1 MILKCESCIE
11 SWIFLTFFDWLLFII
26 GPRPLKERVYLLPTK
41 VCIICIIC
49 MFYKIAQLHAC
60 QFSSRRVSNWRD
72 NYTSSFSRIC
82 LGETDLLWMQT
93 MLYTAF
99 YECKQCCIPLYMTP
113 SSEIHYIKPDCTRLQ
128 KDPPGPE
135 VIKLFLYSYSD
146 EFSLLGVCTSL
157 SMTQKTEVIKV
168 LSWTWNTCII
178 TYGVARDCFKK
189 RTNLDT
195 F

>member
-1 MILKCESCIE
+1 MLVKFQIAG
-11 SWIFLTFFDWLLFII
+11 FQ
-26 GPRPLKERVYLLPTK
+26 LKE
-41 VCIICIIC
+41 IIIRHRSLE
-49 MFYKIAQLHAC
+49 FVWG
-60 QFSSRRVSNWRD
+60 R
-72 NYTSSFSRIC
+72 
-82 LGETDLLWMQT
+82 QT
-93 MLYTAF
+93 F

-168 LSWTWNTCII
+168 LSWIWNTCII

-189 RTNLDT
+189 RTNLDI